1 MEHQIKQLKEQ
12 LAAEKKKRKA
22 DFKRELPEIRLSS
35 AKAKVLDLRRTIVK
49 ETISLLKAF
58 DVSKKKS

>member
-12 LAAEKKKRKA
+12 LAVEKKKRKA
-22 DFKRELPEIRLSS
+22 DFKRELPEIRLSL
-35 AKAKVLDLRRTIVK
+35 AKTKVLDLRRTVVK

-58 DVSKKKS
+58 DIPKKKS